1 MLVYRGKTSSM
12 AKITLRLA
20 IPASGVAKQ
29 IIFELLWK
37 HSSIFYPIHWLYYLL
52 PPKCYSY
59 ATSCNI
65 SDIATVATCTRS
77 GAIFST
83 KFVPNH
89 PHAQKEKTT
98 KWHKRGCEGKDGK
111 KHQLYTLIP
120 SSCFEL
126 NPNISRE
133 AWITPSFWYFDQAL
147 CHKQE
152 NLSCILPYSF
162 YPLTGK
168 VR

>member
-37 HSSIFYPIHWLYYLL
+37 HSSIFYPIHWLHYLL

-59 ATSCNI
+59 ATSCNT

-77 GAIFST
+77 GATFST

-89 PHAQKEKTT
+89 PQAQKEKTT
-98 KWHKRGCEGKDGK
+98 KWRKRGCEGKDGK

-120 SSCFEL
+120 SSCFMNWTQIFRGKPE
-126 NPNISRE
+126 SHRV
-133 AWITPSFWYFDQAL
+133 FD
-147 CHKQE
+147 
-152 NLSCILPYSF
+152 ILTRLYVTNKRICPAS
-162 YPLTGK
+162 YPTVFTLWLA
-168 VR
+168 R